1 MPKPEVTESLEQQF
15 QSVKYQSVKPTQ
27 FDALEMLKRIVD
39 KQEHPS
45 KFNAIYPI
53 LSASS
58 PSEPEKVLMGTLLA
72 KYYDM
77 STDERALTLLLD
89 KERTDLGKELF

>member
-1 MPKPEVTESLEQQF
+1 MAVEVPKQVAAESLEQQF
-15 QSVKYQSVKPTQ
+15 QSVKYQSVKPTL

-58 PSEPEKVLMGTLLA
+58 PS
-72 KYYDM
+72 
-77 STDERALTLLLD
+77 
-89 KERTDLGKELF
+89 